1 MQLLNVE
8 CDIRGMSVGG
18 FARFV
23 DDFGVE
29 FVCVEELSK
38 DVGKS
43 PVEVRVMIE
52 KGVEVFRCEGQI
64 GNGRFVGHFYSQVCK
79 RPGILVKFR
88 KY

>member
-29 FVCVEELSK
+29 FVGVEKLSK
-38 DVGKS
+38 DVGES
-43 PVEVRVMIE
+43 SAEVEVIIE
-52 KGVEVFRCEGQI
+52 K
-64 GNGRFVGHFYSQVCK
+64 
-79 RPGILVKFR
+79 
-88 KY
+88 